1 MYRLKIKKNAFTLA
15 ETIIVCTIFAI
26 MVVWIILWIN
36 RAFLFMNNTRVLVR
50 ATNFAREWVE
60 MVYNIR
66 DTNWRKY
73 SGEKDKHRLDAW
85 TGTSLLTWWI
95 YIIKE
100 WITWASNDS
109 YVYAEYLTWNTD
121 FYDKMDVFFD
131 NDSDRNRSKIE
142 FTWSYSYYSGGTIA
156 TWKLEDLLGWS
167 GIEFYRILRVYG
179 IYCKNNSEPN
189 QVVDSSHCNND
200 SDPKEMRFCVKVF
213 YEFNGWHHASELC
226 SIMTNFMK

>member
-1 MYRLKIKKNAFTLA
+1 
-15 ETIIVCTIFAI
+15 
-26 MVVWIILWIN
+26 
-36 RAFLFMNNTRVLVR
+36 MNNTRVLIR

-109 YVYAEYLTWNTD
+109 YVSSTIFFNETSND
-121 FYDKMDVFFD
+121 MDVFFD
-131 NDSDRNRSKIE
+131 ENNRNTREKSKIL
-142 FTWSYSYYSGGTIA
+142 FPWIYSYYSGGTIA
-156 TWKLEDLLGWS
+156 TWNLEDLLWWS
-167 GIEFYRILRVYG
+167 GIEFYRLLRIFGVYKKDTTDPLNVTTD
-179 IYCKNNSEPN
+179 YTN
-189 QVVDSSHCNND
+189 